1 MTVVRIVLWHGWL
14 LEGSGSNIATARVA
28 EVLRSAGHDVLL
40 MCQERHPER
49 YPWIDAV
56 GTVGPDGVAISEAET
71 GRADTGR
78 CVLLRPDIGEL
89 LPVFVVDEYEGFPDV
104 TTFLDLTD
112 EELDA
117 YLAHNVE
124 ALRTA
129 AEWHGS
135 ETAIAGH
142 AIPGAAVARRALGD
156 GAYVAKIHGSDV
168 EYALRPQQRYRDL
181 AGEGLRAAR
190 AVIGPSADVLR
201 RLTELVPGVEH
212 LGRIVP
218 PGVDSGGF
226 RMLPRREALLDAAA
240 RLDGQ
245 ASDVAGGRPDDL
257 DVEVVRALGDRD
269 AEALDALAHRYDQAM
284 PDVAAAPTLRALA
297 ERERPLVG
305 YFGKLIP
312 QKGVELLLQAARAT
326 DGDPDVLV
334 VGFGLHREWL
344 TALQRALWEGD
355 AEALAWLDGS
365 GRLEL
370 DPDAHPSRPRRDG
383 IVAFTGRLD
392 HRFAPG
398 VLAAMDVL
406 VVPSILEEAFGM
418 VAAEGA
424 AAGALPLVARHS
436 GLAEVASALEREVG
450 VPGLFSFEPG
460 AGASGR
466 LAEGID
472 RLLVLPSEERRALAQ
487 TVSAFVAREW
497 SWEHT
502 AQGLLDAATA

>member
-1 MTVVRIVLWHGWL
+1 MRIVLWHGWL
-14 LEGSGSNIATARVA
+14 LEGSGSNIANARVA
-28 EVLRSAGHDVLL
+28 EVLRASGHDVLL
-40 MCQERHPER
+40 VCQERHPER

-56 GTVGPDGVAISEAET
+56 GTVGPDGIAISEAET
-71 GRADTGR
+71 GGPGAGR

-89 LPVFVVDEYEGFPDV
+89 LPVFVVDEYEGFATV
-104 TTFLDLTD
+104 KTFLDLTD
-112 EELDA
+112 DELDT
-117 YLAHNVE
+117 YLARNVD

-135 ETAIAGH
+135 EAAIAGH

-156 GAYVAKIHGSDV
+156 GAYIAKIHGSDV

-190 AVIGPSADVLR
+190 AVIGPSADVLA
-201 RLTELVPGVEH
+201 RLTELVPGLEH

-218 PGVDSGGF
+218 PGVDAGRF
-226 RMLPRREALLDAAA
+226 RPLPRRDALLEAAA
-240 RLDGQ
+240 RLDR
-245 ASDVAGGRPDDL
+245 AAAELTGGRPDGFEE
-257 DVEVVRALGDRD
+257 EVASAFADRD

-284 PDVAAAPTLRALA
+284 PDAAAASTLRTIAG
-297 ERERPLVG
+297 RERPLVG

-312 QKGVELLLQAARAT
+312 QKGVELLLQAARAAET
-326 DGDPDVLV
+326 DPDVLV

-344 TALQRALWEGD
+344 AALQMALAGD
-355 AEALAWLDGS
+355 GLAWLEET
-365 GRLEL
+365 GRLALDL
-370 DPDAHPSRPRRDG
+370 DPAPGRADGDG

-460 AGASGR
+460 PGASAR
-466 LAEGID
+466 LAEGLD
-472 RLLVLPSEERRALAQ
+472 RLLVLPTEERRALAE

-497 SWEHT
+497 SWERT
-502 AQGLLDAATA
+502 AQGLLDAATG

>member
-1 MTVVRIVLWHGWL
+1 MRIVLWHGWL

-28 EVLRSAGHDVLL
+28 EVLRAAGHDILL
-40 MCQERHPER
+40 VCQERHPER

-56 GTVGPDGVAISEAET
+56 GTVGPDGVAIQAAET
-71 GRADTGR
+71 GGAGAGR
-78 CVLLRPDIGEL
+78 CVLLQPDIGEL
-89 LPVFVVDEYEGFPDV
+89 LPVFVIDEYEGFATV
-104 TTFLDLTD
+104 KTFLDLTED
-112 EELDA
+112 ELDT
-117 YLAHNVE
+117 YLAHNVD

-135 ETAIAGH
+135 EAAIAGH
-142 AIPGAAVARRALGD
+142 AIPGAAVACRALGD

-190 AVIGPSADVLR
+190 AVIGPSTDVLD
-201 RLTELVPGVEH
+201 RLSALVPGLEG
-212 LGRIVP
+212 LGRIVR
-218 PGVDSGGF
+218 PGVDTARF
-226 RMLPRREALLDAAA
+226 HPLPRHDALLGAAA
-240 RLDGQ
+240 RLDRD
-245 ASDVAGGRPDDL
+245 AADLAGGRPDGL
-257 DVEVVRALGDRD
+257 DAEVARALAARD
-269 AEALDALAHRYDQAM
+269 ADALDALAHRYDQAM
-284 PDVAAAPTLRALA
+284 PDATAASTLRAVA
-297 ERERPLVG
+297 ERDRPLIG

-326 DGDPDVLV
+326 ETDPDVLV

-344 TALQRALWEGD
+344 TALA
-355 AEALAWLDGS
+355 AALAGDGLGWLEGT
-365 GRLEL
+365 GRLAL
-370 DPDAHPSRPRRDG
+370 DPEPAPGRPGGDG

-398 VLAAMDVL
+398 AIAAMDVL

-418 VAAEGA
+418 VSAEGA

-436 GLAEVASALEREVG
+436 GLAEVASALEQEVG

-460 AGASGR
+460 PGASAR
-466 LAEGID
+466 LAEGVD

-497 SWEHT
+497 SWERT
-502 AQGLLDAATA
+502 VEGLLEALGTD

>member
-1 MTVVRIVLWHGWL
+1 MRIVLWHGWL

-71 GRADTGR
+71 GSADTGR

-89 LPVFVVDEYEGFPDV
+89 LPVFVVDEYEGFPAV
-104 TTFLDLTD
+104 KTFLDLTD

-124 ALRTA
+124 PLRTA

-190 AVIGPSADVLR
+190 AVIGPSADVLA

-218 PGVDSGGF
+218 PGVDAGRF
-226 RMLPRREALLDAAA
+226 RPLPRRDALLEAAA
-240 RLDGQ
+240 RLD
-245 ASDVAGGRPDDL
+245 AEAATIAGGRPEGL
-257 DVEVVRALGDRD
+257 DAEVARALADRD
-269 AEALDALAHRYDQAM
+269 AEALDTLAHRYDQAM
-284 PDVAAAPTLRALA
+284 PDAAAASTLRVVA
-297 ERERPLVG
+297 ERDRPLVG

-312 QKGVELLLQAARAT
+312 QKGVELLLQAARASET
-326 DGDPDVLV
+326 DPDVLI

-344 TALQRALWEGD
+344 TALRIALTGEG
-355 AEALAWLDGS
+355 LAWLEDTE
-365 GRLEL
+365 RLAL
-370 DPDAHPSRPRRDG
+370 DPDPAPGRPGRG
-383 IVAFTGRLD
+383 AIVAFTGRLD

-424 AAGALPLVARHS
+424 AAGALPLVAHHS

-460 AGASGR
+460 ANASAR

-472 RLLVLPSEERRALAQ
+472 RLLVLPSEERRALAE

-497 SWEHT
+497 SWERT

>member
-1 MTVVRIVLWHGWL
+1 MRIVLWHGWL
-14 LEGSGSNIATARVA
+14 LEGSGSNIAAARVA
-28 EVLRSAGHDVLL
+28 AVLRAAGHDVLL
-40 MCQERHPER
+40 MCQEGHPER

-56 GTVGPDGVAISEAET
+56 GTIGPDGVAISAAET
-71 GRADTGR
+71 GGAGPGR
-78 CVLLRPDIGEL
+78 CVLLRPDIGTL
-89 LPVFVVDEYEGFPDV
+89 LPVFVLDEYEGFATV
-104 TTFLDLTD
+104 KTFLDLTD
-112 EELDA
+112 EELDV
-117 YLAHNVE
+117 YLARNVE

-129 AEWHGS
+129 ADWHGS
-135 ETAIAGH
+135 EIAIAGH

-156 GAYVAKIHGSDV
+156 GAYIAKIHGSDV

-190 AVIGPSADVLR
+190 AVIGPSADVLG

-226 RMLPRREALLDAAA
+226 RPLPRRDALLEAAA
-240 RLDGQ
+240 RLE
-245 ASDVAGGRPDDL
+245 AEAATIVGGRREDL
-257 DVEVVRALGDRD
+257 DAEVARALADRD
-269 AEALDALAHRYDQAM
+269 ADALDALAHRYDQAM
-284 PDVAAAPTLRALA
+284 PDVAAASTLRAVA
-297 ERERPLVG
+297 ERARPLVG

-312 QKGVELLLQAARAT
+312 QKGVELLLQAAGSTEA
-326 DGDPDVLV
+326 DPDVLV

-344 TALQRALWEGD
+344 TALRIALAGD
-355 AEALAWLDGS
+355 GLAWLEDT
-365 GRLEL
+365 GRLAL
-370 DPDAHPSRPRRDG
+370 DPEPAPRRGGGDG
-383 IVAFTGRLD
+383 TLAFTGRLD

-424 AAGALPLVARHS
+424 SAGALPLVARHS

-460 AGASGR
+460 PGASAR

-472 RLLVLPSEERRALAQ
+472 RLLVLPSEERRALAE
-487 TVSAFVAREW
+487 TISAFIAREW
-497 SWEHT
+497 SWERT
-502 AQGLLDAATA
+502 AEGLLDAATA